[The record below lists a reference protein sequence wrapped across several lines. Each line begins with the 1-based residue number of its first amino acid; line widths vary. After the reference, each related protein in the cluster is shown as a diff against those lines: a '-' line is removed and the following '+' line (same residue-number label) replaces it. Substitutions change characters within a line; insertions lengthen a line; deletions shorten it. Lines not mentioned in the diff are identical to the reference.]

1 MPNSVADFFR
11 SYPAKSVS
19 VIPLSVC
26 VYVYVLLVYIAEH
39 SLDAAATFEK
49 KAEGADFKAGKQ
61 SSPEVTD
68 SKQDLES
75 PRADH
80 LRDADND
87 NFEKGDHKIEEEE
100 AASEDRQLSNSPA
113 SSY

>member
-1 MPNSVADFFR
+1 MT
-11 SYPAKSVS
+11 
-19 VIPLSVC
+19 
-26 VYVYVLLVYIAEH
+26 EH
-39 SLDAAATFEK
+39 SLDAAATFDE
-49 KAEGADFKAGKQ
+49 KAEGSDFKAGKQ

-68 SKQDLES
+68 SKHDLES

-87 NFEKGDHKIEEEE
+87 NLEKEGDQKTEEEE

-113 SSY
+113 SSRKRRRKISGEKVLKVVLQPSIKLMKQPVPYFTGF